1 MILSRSRK
9 PFGNISSSSP
19 ESSTDW
25 VQCTFWAMLLSSIIL
40 STVIVRANH
49 LCREVKNNLLSRAT
63 TAAALID
70 PAILSNLEEAFSL
83 LLRPCSNRVASPN
96 QTRPS
101 LTAAYIV
108 SLDSQRIRFIS
119 GASAQPGSSNTLPNP
134 GDVIGRASPEEVALI
149 FAGHP
154 IVRGPYPSGRS
165 KSVTAC
171 APVIDTRTG
180 TVVAALALEV
190 DAADC
195 PKPLAKG
202 WSVIAFALALTGT
215 LGIALPRMHAENEAT
230 EQLRTASHDQLTGLA
245 NRSALISEIERAI
258 REAGTDLQSTLLLI
272 DIDDFRTLNDTLS
285 YGVGDDVLVQV
296 AQHIRDEVRKEDFV
310 ARFGEDAFAVLVRT
324 PAIEQAVVTAER
336 IRASL
341 EHVEVETGGTAIT
354 VYLTVSVGIAEI
366 DANSSVK
373 DVALRADSA
382 LCAAKSAGKNRIV
395 CSSVAAG
402 GRDEP
407 DAYTQIAMIEDALE
421 HDKFILHFQPIVPIV
436 PINPN
441 RGSKNHFADQDHA
454 LKWVGYM
461 DGSRLH
467 EALVRIEGPNGEI
480 IPPGKFIP
488 WAEAIG
494 LVAQID
500 LWVLEHAI
508 EVLNERPDMNVAIN
522 LSARSISRPS
532 FLTQVEQRVASSG
545 LAPGRLGFE
554 ITETAGLGNFK
565 EVRNWMRRMK
575 ALGCSFAI
583 DDFGSGHTSM
593 SYLSDLPVD
602 IVKITGTIVTSMVGN
617 PSHGLVVEAINSVV
631 HVVGAWTVAES
642 VENEEALLELKNMG
656 IDFAQGFY
664 FAPPTDLADIPESIL
679 AQLGFRI
686 VR

>member
-1 MILSRSRK
+1 
-9 PFGNISSSSP
+9 
-19 ESSTDW
+19 
-25 VQCTFWAMLLSSIIL
+25 MLLSSIIL
-40 STVIVRANH
+40 SAIIVRANH

-70 PAILSNLEEAFSL
+70 PAILSNSEEAFSL
-83 LLRPCSNRVASPN
+83 LLRPCSNGVASPN

-108 SLDSQRIRFIS
+108 SLDGQRIRFIS

-165 KSVTAC
+165 KSVTAY

-202 WSVIAFALALTGT
+202 WSVIAFALALTGI

-402 GRDEP
+402 GRDES

-679 AQLGFRI
+679 A
-686 VR
+686 

>member
-1 MILSRSRK
+1 
-9 PFGNISSSSP
+9 
-19 ESSTDW
+19 
-25 VQCTFWAMLLSSIIL
+25 MLLSSIIL

-165 KSVTAC
+165 KSVTAY

-202 WSVIAFALALTGT
+202 WSVIAFALALTGI

>member
-1 MILSRSRK
+1 
-9 PFGNISSSSP
+9 
-19 ESSTDW
+19 
-25 VQCTFWAMLLSSIIL
+25 MLLSSIIL

-165 KSVTAC
+165 KSVTAY

-195 PKPLAKG
+195 PEPLAKG

-230 EQLRTASHDQLTGLA
+230 EQLRTANHDQLTGLA

-296 AQHIRDEVRKEDFV
+296 AQHIRDEVRREDFV

>member
-1 MILSRSRK
+1 
-9 PFGNISSSSP
+9 
-19 ESSTDW
+19 
-25 VQCTFWAMLLSSIIL
+25 
-40 STVIVRANH
+40 
-49 LCREVKNNLLSRAT
+49 
-63 TAAALID
+63 LID

-296 AQHIRDEVRKEDFV
+296 AQHIRDEVRREDFV

>member
-1 MILSRSRK
+1 
-9 PFGNISSSSP
+9 
-19 ESSTDW
+19 
-25 VQCTFWAMLLSSIIL
+25 MLLSSIIL

-70 PAILSNLEEAFSL
+70 PAILSNSEEAFSL
-83 LLRPCSNRVASPN
+83 LLRPCSNGVASPN

-296 AQHIRDEVRKEDFV
+296 AQHIRDEVRREDFV

-441 RGSKNHFADQDHA
+441 RGSKNHFAEQDHA

>member
-1 MILSRSRK
+1 
-9 PFGNISSSSP
+9 
-19 ESSTDW
+19 
-25 VQCTFWAMLLSSIIL
+25 MLLSSIIL

-83 LLRPCSNRVASPN
+83 LLRPCSNGVASPN

-195 PKPLAKG
+195 PEPLAKG

-296 AQHIRDEVRKEDFV
+296 AQHIRDEVRREDFV

-679 AQLGFRI
+679 A
-686 VR
+686 

>member
-1 MILSRSRK
+1 
-9 PFGNISSSSP
+9 
-19 ESSTDW
+19 
-25 VQCTFWAMLLSSIIL
+25 MLLSSIIL

-165 KSVTAC
+165 KSVTAY

-296 AQHIRDEVRKEDFV
+296 AQHIRDEVRREDFV

>member
-1 MILSRSRK
+1 
-9 PFGNISSSSP
+9 
-19 ESSTDW
+19 
-25 VQCTFWAMLLSSIIL
+25 MLLSSIIL

-296 AQHIRDEVRKEDFV
+296 AQHIRDEVRREDFV

>member
-1 MILSRSRK
+1 
-9 PFGNISSSSP
+9 
-19 ESSTDW
+19 
-25 VQCTFWAMLLSSIIL
+25 MLLSSIIL

-70 PAILSNLEEAFSL
+70 PAILSNSEEAFSL
-83 LLRPCSNRVASPN
+83 LLRPCSNGVASPN

-108 SLDSQRIRFIS
+108 SLDGQRIRFIS

-165 KSVTAC
+165 KSVTAY

-202 WSVIAFALALTGT
+202 WSVIAFALALTGI

-402 GRDEP
+402 GRDES

-441 RGSKNHFADQDHA
+441 RGSKNHFAEQDHA

-679 AQLGFRI
+679 A
-686 VR
+686 

>member
-1 MILSRSRK
+1 
-9 PFGNISSSSP
+9 
-19 ESSTDW
+19 
-25 VQCTFWAMLLSSIIL
+25 MLLSSIIL

-202 WSVIAFALALTGT
+202 WSVIAFALALTGI

-296 AQHIRDEVRKEDFV
+296 AQHIRDEVRREDFV

-441 RGSKNHFADQDHA
+441 RGSKNLFADQDHA

-631 HVVGAWTVAES
+631 HVVGAWTVAEA

-679 AQLGFRI
+679 A
-686 VR
+686 

>member
-1 MILSRSRK
+1 MILPRSQK
-9 PFGNISSSSP
+9 TFGNINSSSSP
-19 ESSTDW
+19 DPSLNW

-40 STVIVRANH
+40 SAIIVRANH
-49 LCREVKNNLLSRAT
+49 LCREVKDSLLSRAT
-63 TAAALID
+63 TAAALMD
-70 PAILSNLEEAFSL
+70 PVILSNPEEAFDH
-83 LLRPCSNRVASPN
+83 LLRPCSNGVSSSS
-96 QTRPS
+96 QTHPS

-108 SLDSQRIRFIS
+108 SLDGDGQRIRFIS
-119 GASAQPGSSNTLPNP
+119 GASAQPDSGNTLPNP
-134 GDVIGRASPEEVALI
+134 GDVIGKASPKEVALI

-165 KSVTAC
+165 KSVTAY

-195 PKPLAKG
+195 PEPLAKG

-230 EQLRTASHDQLTGLA
+230 EQLRTANHDQLTGLA

-296 AQHIRDEVRKEDFV
+296 AQHIRDEVRREDFV

-382 LCAAKSAGKNRIV
+382 LCAAKAAGKNRIV

-421 HDKFILHFQPIVPIV
+421 HDKFILHFQPIVPIA

-441 RGSKNHFADQDHA
+441 RGKKHRSAEQDHA

-679 AQLGFRI
+679 A
-686 VR
+686 

>member
-1 MILSRSRK
+1 
-9 PFGNISSSSP
+9 
-19 ESSTDW
+19 
-25 VQCTFWAMLLSSIIL
+25 MLLSSIIL
-40 STVIVRANH
+40 SAIIVRANH

-202 WSVIAFALALTGT
+202 WSVIAFALALTGI

-296 AQHIRDEVRKEDFV
+296 AQHIRDEVRREDFV

-441 RGSKNHFADQDHA
+441 RGSKNHFAEQDHA

-631 HVVGAWTVAES
+631 HVVGAWTVAEA

>member
-1 MILSRSRK
+1 
-9 PFGNISSSSP
+9 
-19 ESSTDW
+19 
-25 VQCTFWAMLLSSIIL
+25 MLLSSIIL
-40 STVIVRANH
+40 SAIIVRANH

-70 PAILSNLEEAFSL
+70 PAILSNSEEAFSL
-83 LLRPCSNRVASPN
+83 LLRPCSNGVASPN

-296 AQHIRDEVRKEDFV
+296 AQHIRDEVRREDFV

-679 AQLGFRI
+679 A
-686 VR
+686 

>member
-1 MILSRSRK
+1 
-9 PFGNISSSSP
+9 
-19 ESSTDW
+19 
-25 VQCTFWAMLLSSIIL
+25 MLLSSIIL

-402 GRDEP
+402 GRDES

>member
-1 MILSRSRK
+1 
-9 PFGNISSSSP
+9 
-19 ESSTDW
+19 
-25 VQCTFWAMLLSSIIL
+25 MLLSSIIL
-40 STVIVRANH
+40 SAIIVRANH

-70 PAILSNLEEAFSL
+70 PAILSNSEEAFSL

-165 KSVTAC
+165 KSVTAY

-296 AQHIRDEVRKEDFV
+296 AQHIRDEVRREDFV

-402 GRDEP
+402 GRDES

-441 RGSKNHFADQDHA
+441 RGSKNHFAEQDHA

>member
-1 MILSRSRK
+1 
-9 PFGNISSSSP
+9 
-19 ESSTDW
+19 
-25 VQCTFWAMLLSSIIL
+25 MLLSSIIL

-83 LLRPCSNRVASPN
+83 LLRPCSNGVASPN

-165 KSVTAC
+165 KSVTAY

-296 AQHIRDEVRKEDFV
+296 AQHIRDEVRREDFV

>member
-1 MILSRSRK
+1 
-9 PFGNISSSSP
+9 
-19 ESSTDW
+19 
-25 VQCTFWAMLLSSIIL
+25 MLLSSIIL
-40 STVIVRANH
+40 SAIIVRANH

-296 AQHIRDEVRKEDFV
+296 AQHIRDEVRREDFV

-441 RGSKNHFADQDHA
+441 RGSKNHFAEQDHA

>member
-1 MILSRSRK
+1 
-9 PFGNISSSSP
+9 
-19 ESSTDW
+19 
-25 VQCTFWAMLLSSIIL
+25 MLLSSIIL

-165 KSVTAC
+165 KSVTAY

-195 PKPLAKG
+195 PEPLAKG

-296 AQHIRDEVRKEDFV
+296 AQHIRDEVRREDFV

>member
-1 MILSRSRK
+1 
-9 PFGNISSSSP
+9 
-19 ESSTDW
+19 
-25 VQCTFWAMLLSSIIL
+25 MLLSSIIL

-108 SLDSQRIRFIS
+108 SLDGQRIRFIS
-119 GASAQPGSSNTLPNP
+119 GASAQPGSGNTLPNP

-202 WSVIAFALALTGT
+202 WSVIAFALALTGI

-296 AQHIRDEVRKEDFV
+296 AQHIRDEVRREDFV

-402 GRDEP
+402 GRDES

>member
-1 MILSRSRK
+1 
-9 PFGNISSSSP
+9 
-19 ESSTDW
+19 
-25 VQCTFWAMLLSSIIL
+25 MLLSSIIL

-296 AQHIRDEVRKEDFV
+296 AQHIRDEVRREDFV

-679 AQLGFRI
+679 A
-686 VR
+686 

>member
-1 MILSRSRK
+1 
-9 PFGNISSSSP
+9 
-19 ESSTDW
+19 
-25 VQCTFWAMLLSSIIL
+25 
-40 STVIVRANH
+40 
-49 LCREVKNNLLSRAT
+49 
-63 TAAALID
+63 
-70 PAILSNLEEAFSL
+70 
-83 LLRPCSNRVASPN
+83 
-96 QTRPS
+96 
-101 LTAAYIV
+101 
-108 SLDSQRIRFIS
+108 
-119 GASAQPGSSNTLPNP
+119 
-134 GDVIGRASPEEVALI
+134 
-149 FAGHP
+149 HP

-165 KSVTAC
+165 KSVTAY

-296 AQHIRDEVRKEDFV
+296 AQHIRDEVRREDFV

-382 LCAAKSAGKNRIV
+382 LCAAKAAGKNRIV

-679 AQLGFRI
+679 A
-686 VR
+686 

>member
-1 MILSRSRK
+1 
-9 PFGNISSSSP
+9 
-19 ESSTDW
+19 
-25 VQCTFWAMLLSSIIL
+25 MLLSSIIL
-40 STVIVRANH
+40 SAIIVRANH

-83 LLRPCSNRVASPN
+83 LLRPCSNGVASPN

-108 SLDSQRIRFIS
+108 SLDGQRIRFIS

-202 WSVIAFALALTGT
+202 WSVIAFALALTGI

-402 GRDEP
+402 GRDES

>member
-1 MILSRSRK
+1 
-9 PFGNISSSSP
+9 
-19 ESSTDW
+19 
-25 VQCTFWAMLLSSIIL
+25 MLLSSIIL

-402 GRDEP
+402 GRDES

-441 RGSKNHFADQDHA
+441 RGSKNHFAEQDHA

-631 HVVGAWTVAES
+631 HVVGAWTVAEA

-679 AQLGFRI
+679 A
-686 VR
+686 

>member
-1 MILSRSRK
+1 
-9 PFGNISSSSP
+9 
-19 ESSTDW
+19 
-25 VQCTFWAMLLSSIIL
+25 MLLSSIIL
-40 STVIVRANH
+40 SAIIVRANH

-108 SLDSQRIRFIS
+108 SLDGQRIRFIS

-296 AQHIRDEVRKEDFV
+296 AQHIRDEVRREDFV

-441 RGSKNHFADQDHA
+441 RGSKNHFAEQDHA